1 MYFKVTFSNNYCG
14 CDEEHYIECNNEEEA
29 GEWLNEEIY
38 NYAFFEPDAR
48 FVDPDDYET
57 DEEYEIEVECYQ
69 DGIFEN
75 SCYEEITKEE
85 YEENKNED

>member
-14 CDEEHYIECNNEEEA
+14 CDEEYYIECDNEEKAE
-29 GEWLNEEIY
+29 EWLNEEIY
-38 NYAFFEPDAR
+38 NYTFFDPDAR

-57 DEEYEIEVECYQ
+57 DEEYQIEVECYQ
-69 DGIFEN
+69 DSISGW
-75 SCYEEITKEE
+75 YEEITKEE